1 MATIKDDELISVKNR
16 NNGETWYQL
25 DNGIVRTFQ
34 RDEIKKVPF
43 KELVEL
49 SYSQGGQALLEESL
63 IIENKDALASLNMEV
78 EPEYFYED
86 SDIRMLLFDGT
97 YDEFA
102 DFLDFAPNG
111 AIEIAKDIAV
121 KEEIPDMKKRE
132 MLSKK
137 TGLNINNAIM
147 VNHIMDD
154 GEKKEEV
161 KKERRVKIADAGET
175 AKDKPARRTVAP
187 ATPNYKVVTKN

>member
-1 MATIKDDELISVKNR
+1 MAIKDDELVSVRNR

-63 IIENKDALASLNMEV
+63 VIENKDALASLNMKV

-102 DFLDFAPNG
+102 DFLDFAPEG

-121 KEEIPDMKKRE
+121 REEIPDVRKRD

-154 GEKKEEV
+154 EEKKEEV
-161 KKERRVKIADAGET
+161 KKERRVKSVKADE
-175 AKDKPARRTVAP
+175 KVESKPERRAAAP